1 MQGKIQFDEPV
12 IEALGAMED
21 LTGSGSTTGAKIWP
35 GSNFIGIFNFQTLV

>member
-21 LTGSGSTTGAKIWP
+21 LTGSGEIIVKGTP
-35 GSNFIGIFNFQTLV
+35 GSNFFGIFDYEYGPL